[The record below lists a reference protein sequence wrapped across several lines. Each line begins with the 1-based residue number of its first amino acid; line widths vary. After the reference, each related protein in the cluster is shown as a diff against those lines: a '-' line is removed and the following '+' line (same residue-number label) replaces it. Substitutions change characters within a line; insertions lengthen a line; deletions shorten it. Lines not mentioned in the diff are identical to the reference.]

1 MIFETSITGLQPS
14 ATVSLPAARAANPFS
29 AFLSDFLNKIM
40 ENRCWRMAFFH
51 NGQSYWIVPFCA
63 PSGRH
68 SNLKCQPWNDQNIF
82 SNLGFINFPQ
92 EKAMKSALALP
103 EVPAEGNYVLEMV
116 RLLSFSSSHL
126 QDLWYRFFSRLLIMT
141 VHTVWPLSPQ
151 GLPSLLPGPWGPR
164 KNSDGLAPIFI
175 SFPCHSHQALWSMQ
189 SCSKFKIPNS
199 TSLSVFPTETSDAQ
213 RNSGNNASGVLCL
226 NPHGLFVSKIYQFY
240 FKHFSHIN
248 PFTITAVS
256 SVFSN
261 QLLTYI
267 LPLVFSFSN
276 VCLPHHHPGGY
287 FKKIDVFI
295 QPLLS
300 TTLYQVL
307 L

>member
-1 MIFETSITGLQPS
+1 
-14 ATVSLPAARAANPFS
+14 
-29 AFLSDFLNKIM
+29 
-40 ENRCWRMAFFH
+40 
-51 NGQSYWIVPFCA
+51 
-63 PSGRH
+63 
-68 SNLKCQPWNDQNIF
+68 
-82 SNLGFINFPQ
+82 
-92 EKAMKSALALP
+92 
-103 EVPAEGNYVLEMV
+103 
-116 RLLSFSSSHL
+116 
-126 QDLWYRFFSRLLIMT
+126 
-141 VHTVWPLSPQ
+141 
-151 GLPSLLPGPWGPR
+151 
-164 KNSDGLAPIFI
+164 
-175 SFPCHSHQALWSMQ
+175 MQ
-189 SCSKFKIPNS
+189 SCSKFKIPSS

-213 RNSGNNASGVLCL
+213 RNSGNNASSVLCL